1 MINKNMNTK
10 LTFKEWKKIQNV
22 SISLEA
28 VNGLK
33 IHGLDA
39 EKEADFLLQSLYNNY
54 LQEDKDM
61 T

>member
-39 EKEADFLLQSLYNNY
+39 EKEVDFLLQSLYNNY